1 MKFSS
6 ILVAALLQHSVHA
19 AAHENPDIKEKRHSR
34 LGKKRNHQRNS
45 QTVRHFTLGAKSN
58 LRYARKHQHKRN
70 YHTKIV
76 GGDESDPDEFPY
88 YGKRNEQ
95 EWSSPLK
102 DCLLTYHSYPPFPL

>member
-6 ILVAALLQHSVHA
+6 ILVAVLLQNSVHA

-34 LGKKRNHQRNS
+34 VGKKRNHQRNS
-45 QTVRHFTLGAKSN
+45 QTGDKSN
-58 LRYARKHQHKRN
+58 SQYARNKHQHKRN
-70 YHTKIV
+70 YNTKIV
-76 GGDESDPDEFPY
+76 GGDESDPNEFPY

-102 DCLLTYHSYPPFPL
+102 DCLFTYDSYPPFPLQLT